1 MLEKLKHY
9 KGRGLLDETS
19 LVGLCLFY
27 LMFCIS
33 VFSRFTFLHRYNC
46 VFIYLQDLA
55 RICLYV
61 SALQPY
67 FPQKSCISFQDW
79 LSFTDT
85 NASLSIIKILPGFP
99 RIWVRPHKVWFGKA
113 AFYYVFE
120 LISSNPDSL
129 VSLLTSFIVKIS
141 CQDFSSRFFV
151 GVRGSS

>member
-27 LMFCIS
+27 LMSCIS

-67 FPQKSCISFQDW
+67 FPRNPVFLFKIDFPSQIQIRVY
-79 LSFTDT
+79 
-85 NASLSIIKILPGFP
+85 LSIIKILPGYG
-99 RIWVRPHKVWFGKA
+99 RIWDRPHKVWFGKA
-113 AFYYVFE
+113 AFYDVFE
-120 LISSNPDSL
+120 LVSSNPDSL
-129 VSLLTSFIVKIS
+129 VSLLTSFIFKIS

-151 GVRGSS
+151 GMR